1 MIKNKRARF
10 LMTLVFI
17 VYLMLLFSMTLLPD
31 LENITYETS
40 YNLIPITSIDNFFY
54 DMMENGIINWEFLA
68 SRPTNIT
75 DILMNT
81 FTNSFMN
88 LVGNILLFL
97 PLGLLYPLIRK
108 KRVGFLEIFLISL
121 GTTVLIESLQYLF
134 LTSRRADIDDII
146 LNLLGGILGYGLYRW
161 MNRGKTIG

>member
-10 LMTLVFI
+10 LMKLVFI
-17 VYLMLLFSMTLLPD
+17 IYLMLLFSMTLLPD

-40 YNLIPITSIDNFFY
+40 YNLIPITSIDNFLY

-68 SRPTNIT
+68 SRPTNIA
-75 DILMNT
+75 DIIMNT

-88 LVGNILLFL
+88 LAGNIILFL

-108 KRVGFLEIFLISL
+108 KRVGFREIFLVSL

-134 LTSRRADIDDII
+134 LSSRRADIDDII
-146 LNLLGGILGYGLYRW
+146 LNLLGGIIGYGLYKW
-161 MNRGKTIG
+161 MNRGKMSG